1 MSKLKSLFL
10 VDQLN
15 NMKTPKRVNRER
27 VSHLVLEN
35 PELFKELIAITFK
48 VDNQVSIKAAWI
60 LEWIC
65 KHHHLEWMLPH
76 LDEFSTKIST
86 LRFDSSIRACAK
98 ICELI
103 ATAYFSKSKNAFQ
116 EKLTQT
122 HIDSIIETG
131 FDWLISPQKIA
142 VRAYTMTVLYL
153 FGLKNDWIHPELSH
167 LISTKIIHEGKGCKA
182 RGKQVLDLIEKHK
195 KSDI

>member
-1 MSKLKSLFL
+1 
-10 VDQLN
+10 
-15 NMKTPKRVNRER
+15 MKNK
-27 VSHLVLEN
+27 
-35 PELFKELIAITFK
+35 
-48 VDNQVSIKAAWI
+48 
-60 LEWIC
+60 
-65 KHHHLEWMLPH
+65 
-76 LDEFSTKIST
+76 
-86 LRFDSSIRACAK
+86 
-98 ICELI
+98 
-103 ATAYFSKSKNAFQ
+103 SKSKDGEKTKRHKETIVSIIQDKRQLIETIYQ

-182 RGKQVLDLIEKHK
+182 RGIQVLDLIEKHK